1 MLFEKFDLIPA
12 QDLGG
17 KSGRPTK
24 PMMQARIT
32 ATINNAFHLRLEFMA

>member
-1 MLFEKFDLIPA
+1 MLSEKFDLIPA

-17 KSGRPTK
+17 KSGRPTR

-32 ATINNAFHLRLEFMA
+32 AAIKSAFHLRFDVMA